1 MQPSAGRQVLGLNG
15 TTHVPWMRP
24 KPVGAVLHVAPGW
37 VQTVAA
43 LAAVHAVRFSGY
55 DGAME
60 APFFVG
66 EGALKR
72 IQPDMPS
79 DEAGLLN
86 AFDLNRERIYAI
98 ASKVYERGRKGS
110 YDLLPEDF

>member
-1 MQPSAGRQVLGLNG
+1 MSLAFPNESRFYD
-15 TTHVPWMRP
+15 
-24 KPVGAVLHVAPGW
+24 
-37 VQTVAA
+37 
-43 LAAVHAVRFSGY
+43 AAVHAVRFSGY

-79 DEAGLLN
+79 DEAGFLN
-86 AFDLNRERIYAI
+86 AFDLHRERIYAI
-98 ASKVYERGRKGS
+98 ASKVYERGRRGS
-110 YDLLPEDF
+110 YDLLPDDF

>member
-1 MQPSAGRQVLGLNG
+1 MSLGFPNESRFYDG
-15 TTHVPWMRP
+15 
-24 KPVGAVLHVAPGW
+24 
-37 VQTVAA
+37 
-43 LAAVHAVRFSGY
+43 AVHAVRFSGY

-66 EGALKR
+66 ERALKQ

-86 AFDLNRERIYAI
+86 AFDRNRKRIYDTA
-98 ASKVYERGRKGS
+98 AKVYERGRKGS